1 MLDDLPAFILGNSP
15 YLPTGD
21 LDCLAERLTIG
32 VNRIVR
38 VCTPTVVMWVDRSVY
53 DDVGNLIDGG
63 GALPVCDRA
72 VRHRQRHVGLK
83 TWVGD
88 DALKHESAADVLCCN
103 GNTGCMAARW
113 ALALGCRP
121 VYLVGMEARY
131 RDGLTDFWGRNPRHR
146 REGLVSTLDVIRGE
160 LARLLRDHGRDVA
173 AIGDGRTLR
182 EVAARC
188 GRVDQGEIRSRIRQ
202 ILRDRAVEAA

>member
-21 LDCLAERLTIG
+21 LDCLAERFTVG

-38 VCTPTVVMWVDRSVY
+38 VFTPTVVMWVDRSVY
-53 DDVGNLIDGG
+53 DDVGELIDGC

-72 VRHRQRHVGLK
+72 VRQRQGHVGLK
-83 TWVGD
+83 TWVGEA
-88 DALKHESAADVLCCN
+88 ALAYESTADELCCN
-103 GNTGCMAARW
+103 GNTGCTAARW

-131 RDGLTDFWGRNPRHR
+131 REGRTDFWGRNPRHR
-146 REGLVSTLDVIRGE
+146 REGVVSTLDVIRGE
-160 LARLLRDHGRDVA
+160 LTRLTRDHPGGVA
-173 AIGDGRTLR
+173 AITDGQTLR
-182 EVAARC
+182 EVAALC
-188 GRVDQGEIRSRIRQ
+188 GRVDQDQLKSRIRR
-202 ILRDRAVEAA
+202 ILRDRAVEAG